1 MGKVPHF
8 QRVHTRVSVAHTGM
22 DAPGEESRARDERR
36 KVKVSRNLQS
46 VVVRK
51 VSSVQSS
58 VARKARREN
67 KSTTD
72 TNYLRSSPK
81 PCECPARRGRVN
93 RRVMGQIF
101 KIFPNVTPLGHTV
114 FAPMYLQFDSNSRR
128 RLRPI

>member
-58 VARKARREN
+58 VARNARRAV

-72 TNYLRSSPK
+72 YLRSSPK

-101 KIFPNVTPLGHTV
+101 KIPQKNPQKILIS
-114 FAPMYLQFDSNSRR
+114 YLY
-128 RLRPI
+128 L